1 MGNHSSNFYLS
12 KDSLINDLH
21 KATHCVYRSSSV
33 GLEGLMYGVIPIHYA
48 AEMNSVLDPINTLD
62 LPHLQFTDIDTF
74 NQKIKEISKS
84 HIEIDE
90 QQLRDYREVFNGY
103 FEPLKL
109 NILNY

>member
-1 MGNHSSNFYLS
+1 
-12 KDSLINDLH
+12 
-21 KATHCVYRSSSV
+21 
-33 GLEGLMYGVIPIHYA
+33 MYGVIPIHYA

-62 LPHLQFTDIDTF
+62 LPHLQLTDIDTF